1 MTIVKSEKVEIEIQ
15 KQVMDHASC
24 KYMVLVK
31 SENNNE
37 SKLKILTTDI
47 EPIVKFSEDNGNTV
61 IEKKI
66 SY

>member
-15 KQVMDHASC
+15 NQVMDHAGC

-31 SENNNE
+31 SKNNNE
-37 SKLKILTTDI
+37 SNLKILTTNI

-61 IEKKI
+61 IEKKN
-66 SY
+66 

>member
-1 MTIVKSEKVEIEIQ
+1 MTIAKSEKVEIEIQ
-15 KQVMDHASC
+15 KQVMADAGC

-61 IEKKI
+61 IEKKN
-66 SY
+66 